1 MGKQQCDTITPN
13 DRDLAAVKII
23 QVRSSAE
30 DEEQQGLI
38 RVYVEPTSLW
48 CRSRLAFNV
57 QRLLDE
63 VQDGKEFYTVFL
75 VHQSTNSSAS
85 AAVTAVFHKP
95 VASHHVTV
103 WFISAD
109 SLHPARS
116 HQWGQ
121 VPLEAACDC
130 IML

>member
-1 MGKQQCDTITPN
+1 MGKQQCDTIIPN

-23 QVRSSAE
+23 QVRSSAEE

-48 CRSRLAFNV
+48 CKSRLAFMYKGSWMK
-57 QRLLDE
+57 RKMEKSSTLW
-63 VQDGKEFYTVFL
+63 
-75 VHQSTNSSAS
+75 TNSSAR

-95 VASHHVTV
+95 VASHHVTM